1 MANSGM
7 PSMYRATLHTC
18 MAASP
23 TLHHIPV
30 QEPALRNQL
39 LAQITT
45 AGRPQIASA
54 PAHDTINLMDCCE
67 STCPRY
73 NQTPWAAAQAP
84 HHSRALHCLPSNP
97 MQRRL
102 LQHSLLCHPSPCRVT
117 LNEAFSQA
125 RPTNVRRIK
134 SFSSYV
140 AHQRSPHHIL
150 AHYPV
155 ALTTLSSTPWA
166 AAKTPHH
173 SSALPSKPMQSHP
186 Q

>member
-7 PSMYRATLHTC
+7 PSMYCATLHTC

-23 TLHHIPV
+23 TLHHTPV

-39 LAQITT
+39 LAQNNHRRQTPNC
-45 AGRPQIASA
+45 R
-54 PAHDTINLMDCCE
+54 C
-67 STCPRY
+67 TCPRY
-73 NQTPWAAAQAP
+73 NQTAWAAAQAP

-125 RPTNVRRIK
+125 WPTNVRRIK

-173 SSALPSKPMQSHP
+173 SCALPSKPMQSHL